1 MSDIQAFAAHAAGAQ
16 LLPFRYSPGEL
27 RPYDVEVRVSHCGV
41 CHSDVHLID
50 NDWGISRYPL
60 VPGHEIVGTV
70 TALGAAVHGHTGT
83 LPGALTLG
91 QRVGIGWQADSCHI
105 CEFCRAGEEHLC
117 AKAVP
122 TCVGRHGGF
131 AESVRVN
138 SRFVIPIPDALDS
151 VSAAPLL
158 CGGVTV
164 YSPLRT
170 HGARPASRVGVI
182 GIGGLGHLALQFAR
196 AFGSEVTAF
205 SSSADK
211 QSEALSLG
219 AHAFVNTRE
228 TASVKKLARSFD
240 LILSTVSAD
249 QDLHNFIDAL
259 RPKGTLVILGAG
271 PSPLQISGASL
282 IGGQR
287 AVAGSN
293 IGSPRDIR
301 EMLDVAARHKIKA
314 VTERFAMKDANTA
327 VARVKKNQVR
337 YRAVLTP

>member
-70 TALGAAVHGHTGT
+70 TALGSAVHGH
-83 LPGALTLG
+83 TLG

-105 CEFCRAGEEHLC
+105 CEWCRAGEEHLC

-131 AESVRVN
+131 AESVRAN
-138 SRFVIPIPDALDS
+138 SRFIIPIPDALDS

-164 YSPLRT
+164 YAPLRN
-170 HGARPASRVGVI
+170 HGARPSSRVGVI

-211 QSEALSLG
+211 QAEALSLG
-219 AHAFVNTRE
+219 AHHFVNTRE
-228 TASVKKLARSFD
+228 TASIKKLARSFD

-293 IGSPRDIR
+293 IGSPRDLR
-301 EMLDVAARHKIKA
+301 EMLDVAARHNIKA

-327 VARVKKNQVR
+327 VSRVKKNQVR